1 MLIKYPKKLK
11 LFYGI
16 VFLLFQKIAFAIDL
30 QPGEIKAPIGS
41 FYAAQISYLYVDK
54 GDKYSH
60 GNKTSD
66 TSNINQNAVLLRLG
80 HAFEISQ
87 IPAYVYAQSSMNH
100 FDNNIQ
106 ANTNSSG
113 LGDTTLAFAMWPYAN
128 REKDEYIGFAGYV
141 LLPTG
146 DYDRNRAI
154 NSGSNVYQLAF
165 QTGYQTKVTNQ
176 INWMTALDV
185 ILTGD
190 NNQYLGNKKLEKD
203 PLYNFQTGFQ
213 YVFNPTYSMSVNY
226 FYTIGGENTQDSIDL
241 GNITKIHRYQLTG
254 QANYSF
260 GRLTLQY
267 GSEFANENSYIE
279 DHRLITRYTF
289 RF

>member
-1 MLIKYPKKLK
+1 
-11 LFYGI
+11 
-16 VFLLFQKIAFAIDL
+16 
-30 QPGEIKAPIGS
+30 
-41 FYAAQISYLYVDK
+41 
-54 GDKYSH
+54 
-60 GNKTSD
+60 
-66 TSNINQNAVLLRLG
+66 
-80 HAFEISQ
+80 
-87 IPAYVYAQSSMNH
+87 MNH

-213 YVFNPTYSMSVNY
+213 YVFNPTYSVSVNY

-254 QANYSF
+254 QATYSF

-289 RF
+289 RI

>member
-1 MLIKYPKKLK
+1 
-11 LFYGI
+11 
-16 VFLLFQKIAFAIDL
+16 
-30 QPGEIKAPIGS
+30 
-41 FYAAQISYLYVDK
+41 
-54 GDKYSH
+54 
-60 GNKTSD
+60 
-66 TSNINQNAVLLRLG
+66 
-80 HAFEISQ
+80 
-87 IPAYVYAQSSMNH
+87 
-100 FDNNIQ
+100 
-106 ANTNSSG
+106 
-113 LGDTTLAFAMWPYAN
+113 
-128 REKDEYIGFAGYV
+128 
-141 LLPTG
+141 
-146 DYDRNRAI
+146 
-154 NSGSNVYQLAF
+154 
-165 QTGYQTKVTNQ
+165 
-176 INWMTALDV
+176 MTALDV

-190 NNQYLGNKKLEKD
+190 NNQYLGNQKLEKD

>member
-1 MLIKYPKKLK
+1 MTGVQTCAL
-11 LFYGI
+11 
-16 VFLLFQKIAFAIDL
+16 
-30 QPGEIKAPIGS
+30 PI
-41 FYAAQISYLYVDK
+41 F
-54 GDKYSH
+54 
-60 GNKTSD
+60 
-66 TSNINQNAVLLRLG
+66 
-80 HAFEISQ
+80 
-87 IPAYVYAQSSMNH
+87 
-100 FDNNIQ
+100 
-106 ANTNSSG
+106 
-113 LGDTTLAFAMWPYAN
+113 
-128 REKDEYIGFAGYV
+128 
-141 LLPTG
+141 
-146 DYDRNRAI
+146 
-154 NSGSNVYQLAF
+154 YQLAF
-165 QTGYQTKVTNQ
+165 QTGYQNKVTNQ

-190 NNQYLGNKKLEKD
+190 NNQYLGNQKLEKD
-203 PLYNFQTGFQ
+203 QLYNFQTGFQ

-226 FYTIGGENTQDSIDL
+226 FYTIGGENTQDSIDQ